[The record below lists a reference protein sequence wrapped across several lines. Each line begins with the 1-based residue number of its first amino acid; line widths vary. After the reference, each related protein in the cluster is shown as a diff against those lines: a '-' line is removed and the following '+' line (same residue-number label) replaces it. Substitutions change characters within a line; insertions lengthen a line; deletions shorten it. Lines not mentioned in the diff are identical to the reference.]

1 MIISVTS
8 KRGGTGRT
16 SVAIILALN
25 LAKHHGKSV
34 CLVDLKQSNDIIK
47 LLKIKTDATIDKLIS
62 PLGFGGEFTKVEDNI
77 CTYDAIHILPGT
89 CIQLPTY
96 LYKSSNYVLAL
107 LQYLESE
114 YDFVVLDIDDS
125 MLYEDLKS
133 KQLGMYPLHVLDQN
147 MLVVAEYQQ
156 DMRTGG
162 LEGLILVNK
171 VNDKVFPGRNEY
183 SRNFDA
189 KSVYFLEESLVV
201 RNTLNRV
208 DRHKGINFAAIVKTG
223 FYREVDRIAIRLIDI
238 APRFE
243 KIEHTY
249 VDTSSLFYEPPKNNN
264 VAKKKSKKKSFLAR
278 LGLGGK

>member
-47 LLKIKTDATIDKLIS
+47 LLKLKTSATIDNLIT
-62 PLGFGGEFTKVEDNI
+62 PLGFGGEFTKVEDNL
-77 CTYDAIHILPGT
+77 CKYDAIDILPGT

-107 LQYLESE
+107 LQYLAQTF
-114 YDFVVLDIDDS
+114 DFVVLDIDDA

-147 MLVVAEYQQ
+147 MLVVAEYQE

-171 VNDKVFPGRNEY
+171 VNDKVFPGRSEY
-183 SRNFDA
+183 SKNFDT
-189 KSVYFLEESLVV
+189 KSLYFLEDSLAV

-208 DRHKGINFAAIVKTG
+208 DRRKGINFTAIVKTG
-223 FYREVDRIAIRLIDI
+223 FYKEIDRIGTRLIEV

-243 KIEHTY
+243 RVEHTY
-249 VDTSSLFYEPPKNNN
+249 VDKNSLFYEPPKTKQVVN
-264 VAKKKSKKKSFLAR
+264 KKPAKKSFLAR
-278 LGLGGK
+278 LGIRR